1 MILGLVFGSPL
12 SGGGSCAAA
21 VYLTATPD
29 LDSDYRST
37 PPDTKS
43 TEPAKSAV
51 TPPSFAPL
59 LAEVDAALAK
69 KDGPAAAAKLQAL
82 YAVAPV
88 SAADAK
94 ARQERREKSLD
105 LWVVDYQAV
114 AALAGQPSRRL
125 DAVTQLKALEAR
137 LKPLTDGHPLP
148 PDAAA
153 LTTKEKQCLEFAALL
168 ARQLG
173 S

>member
-1 MILGLVFGSPL
+1 M
-12 SGGGSCAAA
+12 
-21 VYLTATPD
+21 YLTATPD
-29 LDSDYRST
+29 PGPVSTTTSTTKQTDPPPPPPPTPLD
-37 PPDTKS
+37 
-43 TEPAKSAV
+43 
-51 TPPSFAPL
+51 FAPL
-59 LAEVDAALAK
+59 LADVDAALAK
-69 KDGPAAAAKLQAL
+69 KDGATAATKLQEL

-88 SAADAK
+88 TAADAK
-94 ARQERREKSLD
+94 VRQERREKSLD
-105 LWVVDYQAV
+105 LWVVDYTAV
-114 AALAGQPSRRL
+114 AELARQPSRRL

-137 LKPLTDGHPLP
+137 LRPLADGYPLP